1 MLETRSYQKIVLNVI
16 GELRN
21 DDGATHDEP
30 LTADEFESRLDLGR
44 TLGQVHSY
52 LLQEGVLGVQGCVHL
67 H

>member
-1 MLETRSYQKIVLNVI
+1 MLNVI
-16 GELRN
+16 GKLRN
-21 DDGATHDEP
+21 DDGATHDEA
-30 LTADEFESRLDLGR
+30 LAADEFESRLDLGR

>member
-1 MLETRSYQKIVLNVI
+1 MLNVI
-16 GELRN
+16 SELRD

-30 LTADEFESRLDLGR
+30 LTAHVFESRLDLGR

>member
-1 MLETRSYQKIVLNVI
+1 MLNVI

-30 LTADEFESRLDLGR
+30 LATDEFESRLDLSR

>member
-1 MLETRSYQKIVLNVI
+1 MLYVI

-21 DDGATHDEP
+21 DYGATHDEP
-30 LTADEFESRLDLGR
+30 LGADVFESKLDLGR